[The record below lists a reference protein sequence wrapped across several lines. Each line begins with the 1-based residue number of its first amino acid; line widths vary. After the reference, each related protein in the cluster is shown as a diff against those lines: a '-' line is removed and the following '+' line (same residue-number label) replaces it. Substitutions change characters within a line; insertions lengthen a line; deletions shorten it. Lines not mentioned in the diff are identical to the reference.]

1 MGRQRSDSA
10 VRLAVACKVLYVSQ
24 PRTDGR
30 TINRIRSHGRA
41 SHAYLRV
48 LL

>member
-10 VRLAVACKVLYVSQ
+10 VRLAVACKVLYLDQ
-24 PRTDGR
+24 PRTGRR
-30 TINRIRSHGRA
+30 TIKWVRSHGRA